1 MRGRGHIRRRD
12 KSGKSWELKYDVRE
26 NGQRRTQYRS
36 FRGSRAQAQA
46 ELARLLVAVDKGD
59 HVNPSKMTVAEYL
72 HSRLKRWRAMGTVS
86 AKPAE
91 RYDQLIKNQIE
102 PFIGSKLIQ
111 RLTEEQVE
119 EWHAQLLSAGRHDGF
134 GGIATRTVK
143 DIHRILFKAL
153 DEALRHKLVP
163 RNVCAL
169 QRPPKV
175 VSGEMHILTPEQVA
189 GFAALLDGH
198 EVAAAALTAL
208 FTGMRRGEVLS
219 LDWGNVDLDAKLIK
233 VRRSLEETDEGGLQF
248 KPPKTKAGKRDITLP
263 DIVIETLQAH
273 RKRLLERRLQLGLGK
288 LGKDDLVFPDWEGSP
303 QWPDRFSARWSELS
317 RKLKLGVSFHELRHT
332 HASQLIDA
340 GVDVVTISKRLG
352 HASPTITLSTYAHL
366 FRKDDGKAADAI
378 NAALEVKRG

>member
-1 MRGRGHIRRRD
+1 MRGHIRKRGRH
-12 KSGKSWELKYDVRE
+12 SFELKFEVAPV
-26 NGQRRTQYRS
+26 NGKRQTRTQT
-36 FRGSRAQAQA
+36 FRGSLREAKD
-46 ELARLLVAVDKGD
+46 ELARLLAQVADGE
-59 HVNPSKMTVAEYL
+59 HVNPTKLTVAEYL
-72 HSRLKRWRAMGTVS
+72 RGRLEIWRAKGTVS

-91 RYDQLIKNQIE
+91 RYQQLIENQIA
-102 PFIGSKLIQ
+102 PFIGTTPLQK
-111 RLTEEQVE
+111 LTEEEVE
-119 EWHAQLLSAGRHDGF
+119 RWHTRLLTEGRHDKT
-134 GGIATRTVK
+134 GGVSTRTIK
-143 DIHRILFKAL
+143 DAHRVLSKAL
-153 DEALRHKLVP
+153 DEAVRHKLVL

-189 GFAALLDGH
+189 SFAALLDGH
-198 EVAAAALTAL
+198 EFAAAALTAL
-208 FTGMRRGEVLS
+208 FTGMRRGEVLG
-219 LDWGNVDLDAKLIK
+219 LDWENVDLTAKLIK

-273 RKRLLERRLQLGLGK
+273 RKRLLERRMQLGLGK

-317 RKLKLGVSFHELRHT
+317 RELKLGISFHELRHT

-366 FRKDDGKAADAI
+366 FRKDDGKAAAAI
-378 NAALEVKRG
+378 NAALKG